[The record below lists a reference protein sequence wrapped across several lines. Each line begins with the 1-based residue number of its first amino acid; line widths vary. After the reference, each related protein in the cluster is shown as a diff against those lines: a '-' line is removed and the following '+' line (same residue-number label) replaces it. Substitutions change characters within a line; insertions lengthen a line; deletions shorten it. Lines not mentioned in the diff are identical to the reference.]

1 MYPLSQS
8 LHTSIY
14 CIHWKNI
21 LQIFIMIT
29 SIYSC
34 LTKSPL
40 ILKKKFLYSNHFVN
54 ILPPY
59 QSHVWKLQYEWIK
72 SSTWFFSLWYN
83 WNSIQWSG
91 QLFIVLLK
99 IYVYFS
105 FQEGVALYLNK
116 CLYSPSSLKLMITL
130 FKVWLKKAHSLQR
143 RR

>member
-14 CIHWKNI
+14 CIHCKNI

-34 LTKSPL
+34 STQSPL
-40 ILKKKFLYSNHFVN
+40 ILKIIFLYSNHFVN

-72 SSTWFFSLWYN
+72 SSTRFFSLWYN
-83 WNSIQWSG
+83 WNSTVKWTICVFLIPRGCS
-91 QLFIVLLK
+91 
-99 IYVYFS
+99 
-105 FQEGVALYLNK
+105 
-116 CLYSPSSLKLMITL
+116 TL
-130 FKVWLKKAHSLQR
+130 FEQMSLFSKFTQAYDNFIQSLIEKGPLFTKKKIKTWIK
-143 RR
+143 